1 MMIHI
6 RRGLRMYRDSLPASE
21 RKDDKVHKM
30 TVREVIRSLNSI
42 MAVGN
47 TGNWKLTH
55 ISKANRQI
63 FSALGIADISTGRV
77 MERRGYVCELPKKSS

>member
-1 MMIHI
+1 
-6 RRGLRMYRDSLPASE
+6 MYHDSLPASK

-42 MAVGN
+42 TTVGN

-63 FSALGIADISTGRV
+63 FSAFGIADISTGRV
-77 MERRGYVCELPKKSS
+77 TERRGYVCELPKKSS